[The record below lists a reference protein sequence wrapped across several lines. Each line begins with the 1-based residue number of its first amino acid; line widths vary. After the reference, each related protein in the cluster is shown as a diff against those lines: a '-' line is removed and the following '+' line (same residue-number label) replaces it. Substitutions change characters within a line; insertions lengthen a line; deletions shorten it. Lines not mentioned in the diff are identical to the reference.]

1 VALGLFLYAWP
12 PVSMLIW
19 RAVQAQ
25 YSRVPPAPE
34 DAAAIVILAG
44 SVHQPFAPRQT
55 TLLGSNTYERCT
67 YGAWYFQHVAQLP
80 VLLSGGPEPDGSA
93 PYAVSMKAFLLSA
106 GVPGERIWTEERS
119 GSTAQNALYCARI
132 LNQKGVR
139 KIVLVTD
146 VSHMKRARKCFE
158 KQGIAVIAAPC
169 GFRPAYIFDRNDIL
183 PSSRAIS
190 WNDELVHE
198 WVGLTWYWLR
208 GEV

>member
-1 VALGLFLYAWP
+1 
-12 PVSMLIW
+12 MLIW
-19 RAVQAQ
+19 RVVQAEYARQ
-25 YSRVPPAPE
+25 PPAPQ
-34 DAAAIVILAG
+34 DAGAIVVLAG
-44 SVHQPFAPRQT
+44 SVHQPFPLRPT
-55 TLLGSNTYERCT
+55 TLLGFNTYERSS

-80 VLLSGGPEPDGSA
+80 MLLSGGPEPDGSA
-93 PYAVSMKAFLLSA
+93 PYADSMKAFVLTA
-106 GVPGERIWTEERS
+106 GVPDERIWTEDRS

-132 LNQKGVR
+132 LNRQGIR

-158 KQGIAVIAAPC
+158 KQGIAVIPAPC
-169 GFRPAYIFDRNDIL
+169 GFRPVYLFDRDDIL

-198 WVGLTWYWLR
+198 WVGLAWYWVR